1 MLRAEQRQSKTEAFQ
16 NREGKKRPGVA
27 GPGTALGKLSSWP
40 SHGES
45 SNSAAL
51 WLLLLTMRGVST
63 RGSGEA
69 EPISQSVRWWARSR
83 SGGSSECRTRKAAGC
98 SGMLLRPPLCT
109 GQPAL
114 PGQGRH
120 LWELI
125 LHLLLHCNSSGLHRL
140 LPLALR
146 RFPRLSQE
154 GDV

>member
-16 NREGKKRPGVA
+16 NREGKKRRGVA
-27 GPGTALGKLSSWP
+27 GPETALGKLSSWP

-51 WLLLLTMRGVST
+51 WLLPLTTRGVST
-63 RGSGEA
+63 TGSGEA
-69 EPISQSVRWWARSR
+69 EPISQSVRWWVRSR
-83 SGGSSECRTRKAAGC
+83 FGRSSRVPHAKG
-98 SGMLLRPPLCT
+98 SGMLLQPPLCT

-114 PGQGRH
+114 PGQRRH
-120 LWELI
+120 PWELI
-125 LHLLLHCNSSGLHRL
+125 PHLLLHRSYSGLHRL